1 MGPSPRAPW
10 LPSMAAGVRE
20 VPDLP
25 GARGVRTFPD
35 AEARPESDAGPVL
48 LGRVGRGGALPR
60 GHQQPF
66 SFLRPPAPAWGGGL
80 LRSQAWLAA
89 FSCKPL
95 RPAPGRG
102 GAEVFARF
110 GGGGFAQLLLRAG
123 SHLVRGRRWA
133 PHQGHPGC
141 YLWRL
146 GSGRSL
152 TFLGLGVSGRFRMPK
167 PDPKATQ
174 GQSSWGALE
183 GGERP
188 PTAINKKRGEP
199 EEERKEE

>member
-1 MGPSPRAPW
+1 M
-10 LPSMAAGVRE
+10 
-20 VPDLP
+20 
-25 GARGVRTFPD
+25 
-35 AEARPESDAGPVL
+35 
-48 LGRVGRGGALPR
+48 
-60 GHQQPF
+60 
-66 SFLRPPAPAWGGGL
+66 
-80 LRSQAWLAA
+80 LRSQVWLAA

-102 GAEVFARF
+102 GAEGFARF
-110 GGGGFAQLLLRAG
+110 GGGWFAQLLLRAG
-123 SHLVRGRRWA
+123 SHLVRGGQGA

-141 YLWRL
+141 HLWRL

-152 TFLGLGVSGRFRMPK
+152 TSLGLGVSGRFRMPK

-188 PTAINKKRGEP
+188 PAAINKKRGEP
-199 EEERKEE
+199 EEERNEE